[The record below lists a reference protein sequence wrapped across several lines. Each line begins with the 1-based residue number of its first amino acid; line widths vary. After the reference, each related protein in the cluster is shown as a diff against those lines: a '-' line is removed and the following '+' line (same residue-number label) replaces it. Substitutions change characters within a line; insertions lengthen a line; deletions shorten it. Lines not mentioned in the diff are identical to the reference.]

1 MARITVEDCIDKFPS
16 RFELVLVASNRARK
30 LYSGEEPTVEKDKL
44 TASEYFERANQA
56 ANNGDNKSAIHD
68 YNEAIQLDASNY
80 YYFNNRGVA
89 HRYIGNYSLAISDY
103 EKAAKINSEIPNA
116 FNNIGDV
123 ELIMGNY
130 ERAIEHFNR
139 AIEIDSNEYVYFKNR
154 AEAYSAIAEYAMAL
168 EDYEKAMELSSS
180 DSATIAGLATVQFTL
195 GHIESGVSIWR
206 GLVYENIN
214 HLDADWVGRRYDW
227 PPTLIEEA
235 HTLIKTLKDTDNT

>member
-1 MARITVEDCIDKFPS
+1 
-16 RFELVLVASNRARK
+16 
-30 LYSGEEPTVEKDKL
+30 
-44 TASEYFERANQA
+44 
-56 ANNGDNKSAIHD
+56 
-68 YNEAIQLDASNY
+68 
-80 YYFNNRGVA
+80 NRGVA